1 MDSETKTKTRR
12 SRKKTST
19 KTETTST
26 STSLA
31 QVAPEI
37 PSELR
42 NKLQDLM
49 SELIFDAQ
57 EVGFCLAELECDKRS
72 ECKLVEKTKQLVRR
86 IRELFELQRELSRTR
101 ARAGTGSHI
110 YA

>member
-1 MDSETKTKTRR
+1 
-12 SRKKTST
+12 
-19 KTETTST
+19 
-26 STSLA
+26 
-31 QVAPEI
+31 
-37 PSELR
+37 
-42 NKLQDLM
+42 M

-101 ARAGTGSHI
+101 GRSSAGTNI

>member
-1 MDSETKTKTRR
+1 MDSESKTKARR
-12 SRKKTST
+12 SRKKASA
-19 KTETTST
+19 KTEAISST
-26 STSLA
+26 AIT
-31 QVAPEI
+31 PEI

-72 ECKLVEKTKQLVRR
+72 ECKLVAKTKQLVRR
-86 IRELFELQRELSRTR
+86 IRELFELQRELSRSR
-101 ARAGTGSHI
+101 GRSQASSSI

>member
-1 MDSETKTKTRR
+1 MDSTTKTKTRR

-19 KTETTST
+19 ETQAVSP
-26 STSLA
+26 S
-31 QVAPEI
+31 APIAEI

-42 NKLQDLM
+42 SKMQDLM

-72 ECKLVEKTKQLVRR
+72 ECELVKKTKQLVKR
-86 IRELFELQRELSRTR
+86 IRELFELQRELTR
-101 ARAGTGSHI
+101 LRGRSSGGSNI